1 MLGVGERE
9 KVEKNETIPRRRKGR
24 KRGENEKVSEC
35 FRFFCLLLSPSGANC
50 QDESGDSLFPPFPFP
65 SSLLCV

>member
-9 KVEKNETIPRRRKGR
+9 KVEKNETIPRGRRGR
-24 KRGENEKVSEC
+24 KKGENEKVSEC
-35 FRFFCLLLSPSGANC
+35 FRFFVFFSPWGANC
-50 QDESGDSLFPPFPFP
+50 QDESGDSLFPPFLFP